1 MLHYFFD
8 TDDWIDEDMYFGE
21 DYIDVDEYT
30 DEELFILSLLE
41 FQERLIKEGKKSQ
54 SDEKC

>member
-1 MLHYFFD
+1 MLHYCFEE
-8 TDDWIDEDMYFGE
+8 DDWIDEDMYFGE

-41 FQERLIKEGKKSQ
+41 FEERLSKEGSTSQNDKK
-54 SDEKC
+54 C

>member
-1 MLHYFFD
+1 MLHYCFEE
-8 TDDWIDEDMYFGE
+8 DDRIDEDLYFGE

-41 FQERLIKEGKKSQ
+41 FEERLSKEGSTSQNDKK
-54 SDEKC
+54 C